1 MSFSMMHTTST
12 VNDLMTGRPIWVPEA
27 AHARD
32 ALVLAETEGVHY
44 LLVADRDKDLA
55 GVTCLCDVS
64 RAGLEDRVKSFAH
77 NPVTYVMS
85 GESAENA
92 VNMMSRCAVGCLPVL
107 EDPGRVIGILTRH
120 DLVQAGLIELESGV
134 TRCASC
140 GSTHSLVRDGSGV
153 KFCRDCLEAT
163 PEAGTLERKWY
174 CTLGG
179 GD

>member
-120 DLVQAGLIELESGV
+120 DLVQAGLIDRKS
-134 TRCASC
+134 TRLNSSHVKISYAVFCWKKKNNSWQDPPIGLMIIPIALAAA
-140 GSTHSLVRDGSGV
+140 TLV
-153 KFCRDCLEAT
+153 A
-163 PEAGTLERKWY
+163 
-174 CTLGG
+174 
-179 GD
+179 